1 MLEIAELQ
9 EFEGLLEEARIDFPD
24 VGMAQAE
31 LVEFVPLAERI
42 LLVPEPHREWDWTTP
57 PT

>member
-1 MLEIAELQ
+1 LEVIELKGLA
-9 EFEGLLEEARIDFPD
+9 GLLEEVRIDFPD

-31 LVEFVPLAERI
+31 LVEFLPLAERV